1 MKIDFSKVKVYT
13 DLGRETGVI
22 QDLRKDFANLI
33 YTEGRGIAA
42 HALALKIYNGD
53 KDTEYNEQEIQLI
66 RQFSQMCAPCMIDAF
81 ATMLQA
87 KEEMYAE
94 D

>member
-1 MKIDFSKVKVYT
+1 MNIDFSKVKVYT

-53 KDTEYNEQEIQLI
+53 KDTEYSEEEIMMI
-66 RQFSQMCAPCMIDAF
+66 RNFAGICSPCIIDAF
-81 ATMLQA
+81 ETILNNRSNEQDN
-87 KEEMYAE
+87 K
-94 D
+94 

>member
-13 DLGRETGVI
+13 DLGRETGTV

-33 YTEGRGIAA
+33 YTEGRGIAS

-53 KDTEYNEQEIQLI
+53 KDTEYNDEEIAMI
-66 RQFSQMCAPCMIDAF
+66 RNFANICSPCIIDAF
-81 ATMLQA
+81 ETILNGNDND
-87 KEEMYAE
+87 K
-94 D
+94 DNK

>member
-53 KDTEYNEQEIQLI
+53 KDTEYSEEEIMMI
-66 RQFSQMCAPCMIDAF
+66 RNFAGICSPCIIDAF
-81 ATMLQA
+81 ETILNNGSNEQDN
-87 KEEMYAE
+87 K
-94 D
+94 

>member
-33 YTEGRGIAA
+33 YTQGRGIEA

-53 KDTEYNEQEIQLI
+53 AETEFNDREVAMIND
-66 RQFSQMCAPCMIDAF
+66 FSKICSPCVIDAF
-81 ATMLQA
+81 ERALNA
-87 KEEMYAE
+87 
-94 D
+94 

>member
-1 MKIDFSKVKVYT
+1 MKNDFSKVKVYT

-33 YTEGRGIAA
+33 YTEGRGIEA

-53 KDTEYNEQEIQLI
+53 SETEFNDREVAMIND
-66 RQFSQMCAPCMIDAF
+66 FSKICSPCVIDAF
-81 ATMLQA
+81 ERALNA
-87 KEEMYAE
+87 
-94 D
+94 

>member
-33 YTEGRGIAA
+33 YTEGRGIEA

-53 KDTEYNEQEIQLI
+53 AETEFNDHEVAMIND
-66 RQFSQMCAPCMIDAF
+66 FSKICSPCVIDAF
-81 ATMLQA
+81 ERALNA
-87 KEEMYAE
+87 
-94 D
+94 

>member
-33 YTEGRGIAA
+33 YTEGRGIEA

-53 KDTEYNEQEIQLI
+53 AETEYNDHEVAMIND
-66 RQFSQMCAPCMIDAF
+66 FSKICSPCVIDAF
-81 ATMLQA
+81 ERALNA
-87 KEEMYAE
+87 
-94 D
+94 

>member
-53 KDTEYNEQEIQLI
+53 KDN
-66 RQFSQMCAPCMIDAF
+66 
-81 ATMLQA
+81 
-87 KEEMYAE
+87 K
-94 D
+94 

>member
-33 YTEGRGIAA
+33 YTQGRGIEA
-42 HALALKIYNGD
+42 HALALKIYNGNAE
-53 KDTEYNEQEIQLI
+53 TEFNDHEVAMIND
-66 RQFSQMCAPCMIDAF
+66 FSKICSPCVIDAF
-81 ATMLQA
+81 ERALNA
-87 KEEMYAE
+87 
-94 D
+94 

>member
-1 MKIDFSKVKVYT
+1 MKNDFSKVKVYT

-33 YTEGRGIAA
+33 YTEGRGIEA

-53 KDTEYNEQEIQLI
+53 AETEFNDREVAMIND
-66 RQFSQMCAPCMIDAF
+66 FSKICSPCVIDAF
-81 ATMLQA
+81 ERALNA
-87 KEEMYAE
+87 
-94 D
+94 

>member
-22 QDLRKDFANLI
+22 QDLRNDFANLI

-53 KDTEYNEQEIQLI
+53 KDTEYSEEEIMMI
-66 RQFSQMCAPCMIDAF
+66 RNFAGICSPCIIDAF
-81 ATMLQA
+81 ETILNNRSNEQDN
-87 KEEMYAE
+87 K
-94 D
+94 